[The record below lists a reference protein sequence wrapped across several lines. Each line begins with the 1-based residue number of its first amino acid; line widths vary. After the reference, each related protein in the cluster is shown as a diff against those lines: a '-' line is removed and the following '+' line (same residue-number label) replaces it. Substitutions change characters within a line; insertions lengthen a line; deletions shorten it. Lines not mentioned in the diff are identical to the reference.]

1 MTKTQTQQTNT
12 NTNAT
17 TQQQTIICTDNVQ
30 QLAQRI
36 TLRAVKT
43 VVQASADAFIIKL
56 YNNLVAD
63 IISNNING
71 FSDGFDLVQTCACFL
86 WQYNGN
92 DLQTTLIRN
101 KDGKKMSILRA
112 CFSILNKQIYANKK
126 RFYTH
131 TYIEDLQNNGK
142 YIQVPFEWDTP
153 TFCDYDIIIKII
165 NKMQLSQ
172 NEKKFISYRLRGL
185 SLQDIASKMGV
196 SRDSCNMYRK
206 RVQEKA
212 RKIDFAPKQ
221 K

>member
-1 MTKTQTQQTNT
+1 MTKTQT

-17 TQQQTIICTDNVQ
+17 TQQQTIICADNVQ
-30 QLAQRI
+30 ELAQRI

-43 VVQASADAFIIKL
+43 VEQASADPFIIKL

-92 DLQTTLIRN
+92 DLQAILTRK

-126 RFYTH
+126 RFYSH
-131 TYIEDLQNNGK
+131 SYIEDLQNNGQ
-142 YIQVPFEWDTP
+142 YIQIPFEWDIP
-153 TFCDYDIIIKII
+153 TFCDYDIITKII

-172 NEKKFISYRLRGL
+172 NEKKFLSYRLRGL
-185 SLQDIASKMGV
+185 SLQEIAQKMGV
-196 SRDSCNMYRK
+196 SRDSCNVYRK

-212 RKIDFAPKQ
+212 RKIEFAPKQ